1 MLTRVGTRLFKN
13 QHWLNVQC
21 SHFHTATHTHRVNGA
36 AYVLT
41 YTYNN
46 DEHSGWHAKC
56 VARVVGIRVF
66 TSKPRLL
73 VCVCDRLIVGGVFV
87 RSVVG
92 SRNFYFFLLWGLQ
105 KSLVL
110 QRKPYRLRKTLL
122 QLGHFCS
129 VSGGGECW

>member
-1 MLTRVGTRLFKN
+1 M
-13 QHWLNVQC
+13 
-21 SHFHTATHTHRVNGA
+21 NGA
-36 AYVLT
+36 AVYVLT

-73 VCVCDRLIVGGVFV
+73 VCVCDRLIVGGLFV

-92 SRNFYFFLLWGLQ
+92 SRNFYFFVMGIAEVPCFAKKAL
-105 KSLVL
+105 
-110 QRKPYRLRKTLL
+110 
-122 QLGHFCS
+122 
-129 VSGGGECW
+129 